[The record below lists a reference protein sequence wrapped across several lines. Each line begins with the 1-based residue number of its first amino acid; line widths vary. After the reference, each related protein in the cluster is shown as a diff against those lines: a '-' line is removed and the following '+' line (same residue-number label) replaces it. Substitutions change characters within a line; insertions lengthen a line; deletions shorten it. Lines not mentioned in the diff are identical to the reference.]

1 MQNCKD
7 YGQLVK
13 SEAADSRAG
22 FPNESPSK
30 VLPFPCHETASRKLQ
45 INQRQSWTRALVAFA
60 CVLQGRN
67 TWLMKH
73 MAHASV
79 SLATTSLNNN
89 ENHLLQNKARKRKE
103 GLTVGWK

>member
-1 MQNCKD
+1 MQNCRD
-7 YGQLVK
+7 SGQLVK

-22 FPNESPSK
+22 IPNESQPK
-30 VLPFPCHETASRKLQ
+30 VLPFPCRETASNKLQ
-45 INQRQSWTRALVAFA
+45 INQRQSWIQALVAFA
-60 CVLQGRN
+60 CVLQARN

-103 GLTVGWK
+103 GFTVGSK